1 MSEATAATEQQV
13 KETVQTSMIG
23 VVHSDKRDKTRKVVV
38 QYLSKHPKY
47 GKYIRQKT
55 VVHAHDE
62 NNESKRGDRV
72 EVTRCN
78 PVSKTKRWKLVRVV
92 EAAPGN

>member
-1 MSEATAATEQQV
+1 MSATQAGQHQGH
-13 KETVQTSMIG
+13 ETVQTSMIG
-23 VVHSDKRDKTRKVVV
+23 VVESDKRDKTRKVVV

-55 VVHAHDE
+55 VVHIHDE
-62 NNESKRGDRV
+62 SNESKRGDRV

-78 PVSKTKRWKLVRVV
+78 PISKTKRWKLVRVV